1 MQTNDRLITELM
13 TAISNGRIQ
22 LPDFQRGWVWEDGR
36 IKALIASIINNYPVG
51 AAMFLEYGNE
61 NVRFKYRT
69 IEGAE
74 QAGDTVPAELILD
87 GQQRLTSIYSSLY
100 SKQPVHTPALIKEK
114 KFIAIIILIYRKL
127 WTNHVTDLMLF
138 FRFRKIK

>member
-13 TAISNGRIQ
+13 TAINNGRIQ

-87 GQQRLTSIYSSLY
+87 GQQRLTSIYSS
-100 SKQPVHTPALIKEK
+100 
-114 KFIAIIILIYRKL
+114 
-127 WTNHVTDLMLF
+127 
-138 FRFRKIK
+138 